1 MRVACGLICLALVSG
16 GALAQSG
23 DSLPDAPAPSVS
35 TEAATGKTFDI
46 WEFAVEGN
54 TTLES
59 RVIEQTVYPFLGS
72 GRTVDDVDKARAALE
87 KRYQDEGYGT
97 VVVNIPEQDVV
108 QGLVRLEVIE
118 GKVDRLV
125 VSGATW
131 FSPEQI
137 RAGAPS
143 LAEGSVPL
151 LPQVQKEL
159 VQLNAGSSDRRI
171 TPVLRPGR
179 YPGTLE
185 AELKVDDTLP
195 VHGSI
200 EVNNRYTADTTRTRV
215 TGILGYDNLWQR
227 QHAVSLGYQTAPENS
242 DDVTV
247 LFGTYSARLGE
258 SPWLAPARLSTSTTA
273 VPALAWRLSP
283 IPMSLRRL
291 TRSTW
296 TPRLP
301 TAHRS
306 SRPAT
311 PARTT
316 PSCPWMAS
324 RASSCTTA
332 PIPL

>member
-16 GALAQSG
+16 GVYAQSG

-59 RVIEQTVYPFLGS
+59 RVIEKTVYPFLGS

-97 VVVNIPEQDVV
+97 AVVNIPEQDVV

-151 LPQVQKEL
+151 L
-159 VQLNAGSSDRRI
+159 
-171 TPVLRPGR
+171 
-179 YPGTLE
+179 
-185 AELKVDDTLP
+185 
-195 VHGSI
+195 
-200 EVNNRYTADTTRTRV
+200 
-215 TGILGYDNLWQR
+215 
-227 QHAVSLGYQTAPENS
+227 
-242 DDVTV
+242 
-247 LFGTYSARLGE
+247 
-258 SPWLAPARLSTSTTA
+258 
-273 VPALAWRLSP
+273 
-283 IPMSLRRL
+283 
-291 TRSTW
+291 
-296 TPRLP
+296 
-301 TAHRS
+301 
-306 SRPAT
+306 
-311 PARTT
+311 
-316 PSCPWMAS
+316 
-324 RASSCTTA
+324 
-332 PIPL
+332 